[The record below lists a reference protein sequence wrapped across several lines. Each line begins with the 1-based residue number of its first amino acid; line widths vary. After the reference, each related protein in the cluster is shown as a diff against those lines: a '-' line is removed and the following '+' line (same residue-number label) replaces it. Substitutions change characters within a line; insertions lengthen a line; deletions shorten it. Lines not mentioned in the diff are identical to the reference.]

1 MNRKIYPGL
10 RYHLL
15 KSYKQLALESMTQN
29 KFNDKGFEEKLSSSE
44 ERFRIF
50 VKHNPASVAM
60 FDRDMRYIVVSD
72 RWLEDYGIQDEEVIG
87 RSHYEI
93 FPDISEDWVEI
104 YEICMTGI
112 TRKGE
117 DKIITRGGS
126 EEWIEWEIHP
136 WYESSGKVGG
146 IIIYAELVTDRK
158 NTEMEL
164 IKARERAEEA
174 SRAKSTFIA
183 NMSHE
188 FRTPLNAIL
197 GYTQVMQNTGE
208 LSEEQKTFVEEI
220 SNGGLQLLSMI
231 NNVID
236 LSKIE
241 TSKITYKE
249 VSFPV
254 EQLIKDAVDPYIRK
268 FRKKGLGL
276 TGVISEGVPKT
287 LSTDFQKLER
297 ILQQLLSNAWK
308 FSYQGE
314 VSINID
320 YEKVVN
326 DSTGVNGK
334 LFIIVRDSGI
344 GIPEDKLAQ
353 IFKPFSKINTETRE
367 GTGLGLTLVDRLTRF
382 LGGKVEVKS
391 EAGEGSDFIVA
402 LPVKASEELFEGEKV
417 FSFVDKTDMKYEK
430 ITALDISKFIQ
441 SLTVNNKN
449 IITEALELQDLE
461 KLSKIDQY
469 LSSRYEPNNRA
480 LKRLKKSA
488 RDFDFKFINE
498 VLQAV
503 E

>member
-1 MNRKIYPGL
+1 MNL
-10 RYHLL
+10 D
-15 KSYKQLALESMTQN
+15 N
-29 KFNDKGFEEKLSSSE
+29 FNDKSFEEKLESSE

-72 RWLEDYGIQDEEVIG
+72 RWLDDYDIKNEDVIG

-104 YEICMTGI
+104 YQICMTGI

-117 DKIITRGGS
+117 DKIVTRSGK

-136 WYESSGKVGG
+136 WHETSGEVGG

-208 LSEEQKTFVEEI
+208 LSDEQRTFVEEI
-220 SNGGLQLLSMI
+220 SNGGMQLLSMI

-241 TSKITYKE
+241 TSRITYKE
-249 VSFPV
+249 VSFSV
-254 EQLIKDAVDPYIRK
+254 EQLIKDAVDSFISN
-268 FRKKGLGL
+268 FRKRGLGL
-276 TGVISEGVPKT
+276 SGSVSKGVPQT
-287 LSTDFQKLER
+287 LTTDFQKLER
-297 ILQQLLSNAWK
+297 ILQQLVSNALK
-308 FSYQGE
+308 YTYQGE

-320 YEKVVN
+320 FERVEEEG
-326 DSTGVNGK
+326 SGVNGK
-334 LFIIVRDSGI
+334 LFITVSDSGI
-344 GIPEDKLAQ
+344 GIQEDKQSQ
-353 IFKPFSKINTETRE
+353 IFKPFSKINSESRE

-391 EAGEGSDFIVA
+391 DVGMGSDFIVVI
-402 LPVKASEELFEGEKV
+402 PVKASDEVYEESRLFTFVNKTEMKQEKV
-417 FSFVDKTDMKYEK
+417 TVH
-430 ITALDISKFIQ
+430 DISNFIE
-441 SLTVNNKN
+441 SLESENKA
-449 IITEALELQDLE
+449 IIMEALELQDLE

-469 LSSRYEPNNRA
+469 LSRRYEPGNKA
-480 LKRLKKSA
+480 LKKLKKSA

-503 E
+503 A

>member
-1 MNRKIYPGL
+1 MKQYQLVSKRQEQRILKVMNQDNL
-10 RYHLL
+10 
-15 KSYKQLALESMTQN
+15 
-29 KFNDKGFEEKLSSSE
+29 NDKSFEEKLESSE

-72 RWLEDYGIQDEEVIG
+72 RWLEDYDIKDEEVIG

-104 YEICMTGI
+104 YQICMTGI

-117 DKIITRGGS
+117 DKIITRGGK

-136 WYESSGKVGG
+136 WHETSGEVGG

-208 LSEEQKTFVEEI
+208 LSEEQRTFVEEI
-220 SNGGLQLLSMI
+220 SNGGMQLLSMI

-241 TSKITYKE
+241 TSRITYKE
-249 VSFPV
+249 VSFSV
-254 EQLIKDAVDPYIRK
+254 EQLIKDAVDSSISK
-268 FRKKGLGL
+268 CRKKGLGL
-276 TGVISEGVPKT
+276 SGTVSKGVPRT
-287 LSTDFQKLER
+287 LTTDFQKLER
-297 ILQQLLSNAWK
+297 ILQQLVGNALK
-308 FSYQGE
+308 YTYQGE

-320 YEKVVN
+320 FERVEEEG
-326 DSTGVNGK
+326 SGVNGK
-334 LFIIVRDSGI
+334 LFIIVSDSGI
-344 GIPEDKLAQ
+344 GIPEDKQSQ
-353 IFKPFSKINTETRE
+353 IFKPFSKINSETKE

-391 EAGEGSDFIVA
+391 DPGFGSDFIVVI
-402 LPVKASEELFEGEKV
+402 PVKASDELYEESQVFTFVNKTEMKQEKV
-417 FSFVDKTDMKYEK
+417 TVH
-430 ITALDISKFIQ
+430 DISSFIDTLD
-441 SLTVNNKN
+441 SENKD
-449 IITEALELQDLE
+449 IIMEALELQDLE

-469 LSSRYEPNNRA
+469 LSRRFEPNNKA
-480 LKRLKKSA
+480 LKKLKKSA

-503 E
+503 A

>member
-1 MNRKIYPGL
+1 MN
-10 RYHLL
+10 
-15 KSYKQLALESMTQN
+15 QEN
-29 KFNDKGFEEKLSSSE
+29 FNDKSIKEKLESSE

-50 VKHNPASVAM
+50 VKNNPASVAM

-72 RWLEDYGIQDEEVIG
+72 RWLEDYNIENEEVIG

-104 YEICMTGI
+104 YQICMTGI

-117 DKIITRGGS
+117 DKIVTRGGK

-136 WYESSGKVGG
+136 WYETSGEVGG
-146 IIIYAELVTDRK
+146 IIIYAELITDRK

-208 LSEEQKTFVEEI
+208 LSEEQRTFVEEI
-220 SNGGLQLLSMI
+220 SNGGMQLLSMI

-241 TSKITYKE
+241 TSRITYKE
-249 VSFPV
+249 VTFPV
-254 EQLIKDAVDPYIRK
+254 DQLIKDAVDSSISK

-276 TGVISEGVPKT
+276 TGIISKGVPKT

-297 ILQQLLSNAWK
+297 ILQQLVSNAWK
-308 FSYQGE
+308 FTYRGE

-320 YEKVVN
+320 FERVV
-326 DSTGVNGK
+326 DEGSGVNGK
-334 LFIIVRDSGI
+334 LFIIVSDTGI
-344 GIPEDKLAQ
+344 GIPEDKQAQ
-353 IFKPFSKINTETRE
+353 IFKPFSKINSETRE

-391 EAGEGSDFIVA
+391 DKGEGSDFMIVI
-402 LPVKASEELFEGEKV
+402 PVKASEEVYDQNKV
-417 FSFVDKTDMKYEK
+417 FSFVDKTEMKQDK
-430 ITALDISKFIQ
+430 VTAYDISNFIK
-441 SLTVNNKN
+441 SLGTENKD
-449 IITEALELQDLE
+449 IILEALELQDLE
-461 KLSKIDQY
+461 KLSRIDQY
-469 LSSRYEPNNRA
+469 LSSRYEHNNKE
-480 LKRLKKSA
+480 LKKLKKSA

>member
-1 MNRKIYPGL
+1 M
-10 RYHLL
+10 
-15 KSYKQLALESMTQN
+15 KQDN
-29 KFNDKGFEEKLSSSE
+29 INDKSFEERLESSE

-72 RWLEDYGIQDEEVIG
+72 RWLEDYNIKNEEVIG

-104 YEICMTGI
+104 YQICMTGI

-117 DKIITRGGS
+117 DKIVTRGGK

-136 WYESSGKVGG
+136 WYETSGEVGG

-208 LSEEQKTFVEEI
+208 LSEEQRTFVEEI
-220 SNGGLQLLSMI
+220 SNGGMQLLSMI

-241 TSKITYKE
+241 TSRITYKE

-254 EQLIKDAVDPYIRK
+254 DQLIKDVLDSYIGK

-276 TGVISEGVPKT
+276 TGTISKGVPKT

-297 ILQQLLSNAWK
+297 ILQQLVSNAWK
-308 FSYQGE
+308 FTYRGE

-320 YEKVVN
+320 FERVV
-326 DSTGVNGK
+326 DEGSGVNGK
-334 LFIIVRDSGI
+334 LFIIVSDSGI
-344 GIPEDKLAQ
+344 GIPDDKQSQ
-353 IFKPFSKINTETRE
+353 IFKPFSKINSETRE

-391 EAGEGSDFIVA
+391 DAGEGSDFMIVI
-402 LPVKASEELFEGEKV
+402 PVKATEEFYEKSKV
-417 FSFVDKTDMKYEK
+417 FSFVDKTSKKNEK
-430 ITALDISKFIQ
+430 VTAHDISTFIQ
-441 SLTVNNKN
+441 SLGSDNKD
-449 IITEALELQDLE
+449 IIMEALELQDLE
-461 KLSKIDQY
+461 KLSRIDQY
-469 LSSRYEPNNRA
+469 LSSRYEPDNNA
-480 LKRLKKSA
+480 LKKLKKSA

>member
-1 MNRKIYPGL
+1 
-10 RYHLL
+10 
-15 KSYKQLALESMTQN
+15 MTQD
-29 KFNDKGFEEKLSSSE
+29 KFNDKSFEEKLSSSE

-72 RWLEDYGIQDEEVIG
+72 RWLEDYGIQEENVIG

-117 DKIITRGGS
+117 DKIVTRNGR

-136 WYESSGKVGG
+136 WYETSGKVGG
-146 IIIYAELVTDRK
+146 IIIYAELVTERK

-208 LSEEQKTFVEEI
+208 LSDEQQTFVEEI
-220 SNGGLQLLSMI
+220 SNGGMQLLSMI

-254 EQLIKDAVDPYIRK
+254 DQLIKDAVDSHIGK

-276 TGVISEGVPKT
+276 TGNISKGVPKT

-297 ILQQLLSNAWK
+297 ILQQLISNAWK
-308 FSYQGE
+308 FTYRGE
-314 VSINID
+314 VSITID
-320 YEKVVN
+320 YENVIN
-326 DSTGVNGK
+326 ESTGVNGK
-334 LFIIVRDSGI
+334 LFIIVSDSGI
-344 GIPEDKLAQ
+344 GIQEDKQGQ
-353 IFKPFSKINTETRE
+353 IFKPFSKINSETRE

-391 EAGEGSDFIVA
+391 EAGEGSDFIVV
-402 LPVKASEELFEGEKV
+402 LPVKASEQFYEEHKV
-417 FSFVDKTDMKYEK
+417 FSFVDKTETQHGKVS
-430 ITALDISKFIQ
+430 ANDISKFIQ
-441 SLTVNNKN
+441 SLPGQNKD
-449 IITEALELQDLE
+449 IIMEALELQDLE
-461 KLSKIDQY
+461 KLSNIDQY
-469 LSSRYEPNNRA
+469 LANWYEPNNRA

-488 RDFDFKFINE
+488 KDFDFKFIND

>member
-1 MNRKIYPGL
+1 
-10 RYHLL
+10 
-15 KSYKQLALESMTQN
+15 MTQD
-29 KFNDKGFEEKLSSSE
+29 KFNDKSFEEKLSSSE

-72 RWLEDYGIQDEEVIG
+72 RWLEDYGIQEENVIG

-117 DKIITRGGS
+117 DKIVTRNGR

-136 WYESSGKVGG
+136 WYETSGKVGG
-146 IIIYAELVTDRK
+146 IIIYAELVTERK

-208 LSEEQKTFVEEI
+208 LSDEQQTFVEEI
-220 SNGGLQLLSMI
+220 SNGGMQLLSMI

-254 EQLIKDAVDPYIRK
+254 DQLIKDAVDSHIGK

-276 TGVISEGVPKT
+276 TGNISKGVPKT

-297 ILQQLLSNAWK
+297 ILQQLISNAWK
-308 FSYQGE
+308 FTYRGE
-314 VSINID
+314 VSITID
-320 YEKVVN
+320 YENVIN
-326 DSTGVNGK
+326 ESTGVNGK
-334 LFIIVRDSGI
+334 LFIIVSDSGI
-344 GIPEDKLAQ
+344 GIQEDKQGQ
-353 IFKPFSKINTETRE
+353 IFKPFSKINSETRE

-391 EAGEGSDFIVA
+391 EAGEGSDFIVV
-402 LPVKASEELFEGEKV
+402 LPVKASEQFYEEHKV
-417 FSFVDKTDMKYEK
+417 FSFVDKTEIQHGKVS
-430 ITALDISKFIQ
+430 ANDISKFIQ
-441 SLTVNNKN
+441 SLPGQNKD
-449 IITEALELQDLE
+449 IIMEALELQDLE
-461 KLSKIDQY
+461 KLSNIDQY
-469 LSSRYEPNNRA
+469 LANWYEPNNRA

-488 RDFDFKFINE
+488 KDFDFKFIND

>member
-1 MNRKIYPGL
+1 MN
-10 RYHLL
+10 
-15 KSYKQLALESMTQN
+15 QDN
-29 KFNDKGFEEKLSSSE
+29 FNDKSFEEKLESSE

-72 RWLEDYGIQDEEVIG
+72 RWLEDYDIENEEVIG
-87 RSHYEI
+87 KSHYEI

-104 YEICMTGI
+104 YQICMTGI

-117 DKIITRGGS
+117 DKIITRGGK

-136 WYESSGKVGG
+136 WHETTGEVGG

-197 GYTQVMQNTGE
+197 GYTQVMQNTGD
-208 LSEEQKTFVEEI
+208 LSDEQRTFVEEI
-220 SNGGLQLLSMI
+220 SNGGMQLLSMI

-241 TSKITYKE
+241 TSRITYKE
-249 VSFPV
+249 VSFSV
-254 EQLIKDAVDPYIRK
+254 EQLIKDAVDSSIGK

-276 TGVISEGVPKT
+276 SGTVSKGVPRT
-287 LSTDFQKLER
+287 LTTDFQKLER
-297 ILQQLLSNAWK
+297 ILQQLVSNALK
-308 FSYQGE
+308 YTYHGE

-320 YEKVVN
+320 FEQVEEEG
-326 DSTGVNGK
+326 SGVNGK
-334 LFIIVRDSGI
+334 LFIIVSDSGI
-344 GIPEDKLAQ
+344 GIPEDKQNQ
-353 IFKPFSKINTETRE
+353 IFKPFSKINSETRE

-391 EAGEGSDFIVA
+391 DAGLGSDFIVVI
-402 LPVKASEELFEGEKV
+402 PVKASDELFEESKVFPFVNKTDVKQEKV
-417 FSFVDKTDMKYEK
+417 TVH
-430 ITALDISKFIQ
+430 DISNFIE
-441 SLTVNNKN
+441 SLDNENKE
-449 IITEALELQDLE
+449 IIMEALELQDLE

-469 LSSRYEPNNRA
+469 LNRRYEPNNKA
-480 LKRLKKSA
+480 LKKLKKSA

-503 E
+503 A

>member
-1 MNRKIYPGL
+1 MNQG
-10 RYHLL
+10 
-15 KSYKQLALESMTQN
+15 N
-29 KFNDKGFEEKLSSSE
+29 FNDKSFEEKLESSE
-44 ERFRIF
+44 KRFRIF

-60 FDRDMRYIVVSD
+60 FDRDMRYIVASD
-72 RWLEDYGIQDEEVIG
+72 RWLEDYNIKDEEVIG

-104 YEICMTGI
+104 YQICMTGI

-117 DKIITRGGS
+117 DKIVTRGGK

-136 WYESSGKVGG
+136 WYETSGEVGG

-208 LSEEQKTFVEEI
+208 LTEEQQTFVEEI
-220 SNGGLQLLSMI
+220 SNGGMQLLSMI

-241 TSKITYKE
+241 TSRITYKE
-249 VSFPV
+249 VTFPV
-254 EQLIKDAVDPYIRK
+254 DQLLKDAVDSSIDK

-276 TGVISEGVPKT
+276 TGTISKGVPKT

-297 ILQQLLSNAWK
+297 ILQQLVNNAWK
-308 FSYQGE
+308 FTYRGE

-320 YEKVVN
+320 YERV
-326 DSTGVNGK
+326 DDEGGGVNGK
-334 LFIIVRDSGI
+334 LFIIVSDTGI
-344 GIPEDKLAQ
+344 GIPEDKQSQ
-353 IFKPFSKINTETRE
+353 IFKPFSKINSETRE

-382 LGGKVEVKS
+382 LGGRVEVKS
-391 EAGEGSDFIVA
+391 DQGEGSDFMIVI
-402 LPVKASEELFEGEKV
+402 PVKASDELYEESNT
-417 FSFVDKTDMKYEK
+417 FSFVDKTDMKQEK
-430 ITALDISKFIQ
+430 VTVQDISKFIQ
-441 SLTVNNKN
+441 SLTGSNKN
-449 IITEALELQDLE
+449 IIMEALELQDLE
-461 KLSKIDQY
+461 KLSRIDQY
-469 LSSRYEPNNRA
+469 LSNRFEPNNKA
-480 LKRLKKSA
+480 LKKLKKSA